1 MPPGGPGGGQQGP
14 ISFTLAPPGSSVGA
28 ARPPAPGFPPAPPG
42 SAPPAGFSQQPPA
55 MPAGQVPVAPTA
67 AAAATPS
74 MINGVPTNKQP
85 LNTVPSRTVYAILKN
100 TLRNLFN
107 QFGEVQDVVAYSSI
121 RARGQAFVAYKTE
134 EEAGKA
140 IQELQHFALY
150 GKPMVVQYARGKS
163 DVQAK
168 ADGDFE
174 THHAERLKRKEAR
187 KHLPL
192 PGANKPQFKQPRPKP
207 GKKKRKTGG
216 CNIELKRIPD
226 EYLPPNNILFLQNLP
241 ETITQQQIVDQFT
254 RFPGFREVRMIPT
267 KKSIAFVEYETESQA
282 GTAKTEL
289 TGYQFAPEVHVK
301 ITYARK

>member
-14 ISFTLAPPGSSVGA
+14 ISFTLAPPGSAAS

-42 SAPPAGFSQQPPA
+42 NAPPAGFSQQPPA

-74 MINGVPTNKQP
+74 MINGIPTNKQP
-85 LNTVPSRTVYAILKN
+85 LNTVPSRTVYASNLNEKVKIPGIVLFLSIIPHRSPSLVSRGLFDLFSVLKN

-150 GKPMVVQYARGKS
+150 GKPMVC
-163 DVQAK
+163 
-168 ADGDFE
+168 
-174 THHAERLKRKEAR
+174 
-187 KHLPL
+187 PL
-192 PGANKPQFKQPRPKP
+192 
-207 GKKKRKTGG
+207 T
-216 CNIELKRIPD
+216 D
-226 EYLPPNNILFLQNLP
+226 
-241 ETITQQQIVDQFT
+241 IVN
-254 RFPGFREVRMIPT
+254 VL
-267 KKSIAFVEYETESQA
+267 SNS
-282 GTAKTEL
+282 
-289 TGYQFAPEVHVK
+289 
-301 ITYARK
+301 